1 MKTSIAIA
9 AIVLLG
15 TTAAAF
21 ANDARELHKLYG
33 DRLVED
39 GSTAIMTLGDFA
51 KSKPIAVLEKRG
63 PMRRI
68 AVSFLDVRAEY
79 RPPLSSMISP
89 LRVFAG
95 KDVREAISRHPVA
108 RYEGMIDCHNGKV
121 DWRSMTFA
129 DGTTGEA
136 AIFTPLE
143 ARFASTIL
151 LTKINGDDLTTL
163 CALPVS

>member
-21 ANDARELHKLYG
+21 ANDARELHDLYN

-39 GSTAIMTLGDFA
+39 RSTAIMTLGDFA
-51 KSKPIAVLEKRG
+51 KSKPVTVIEKKG

-68 AVSFLDVRAEY
+68 AASFLDVRAEY
-79 RPPLSSMISP
+79 RSPLSSMISP
-89 LRVFAG
+89 LTVYAG

-108 RYEGMIDCHNGKV
+108 RYEGVIDCRTGKA

-129 DGTTGEA
+129 DGATGKA
-136 AIFTPLE
+136 TISTPLG
-143 ARFASTIL
+143 ARFASTVL
-151 LTKINGDDLTTL
+151 LNKINPDNLTTL
-163 CALPVS
+163 CALPVT